1 MEEISNMLNISV
13 AQAISLGG
21 IAFVTTQM
29 LKKKFKLKNS
39 SIVHLISTIIAIWV
53 YMSFR
58 LNNNATKEINSLVLV
73 VLVANGVHIGYK
85 KYIKGVT
92 GDGK

>member
-21 IAFVTTQM
+21 IAFVATQM

-39 SIVHLISTIIAIWV
+39 SIVHSISTIIAIWV
-53 YMSFR
+53 YISFR

-85 KYIKGVT
+85 KYIKGVNS
-92 GDGK
+92 DGK